1 MKATLTKLVLGSLVA
16 SLATSI
22 HSGSIAA
29 QSIENQCR
37 LSVRA
42 ELMGPNCRTVN
53 PTSSNDPCYIRNTN
67 LSANYDNKVVACVAQ
82 GGPDAKHH
90 FPGQNARVVFAERGF
105 ALLTIDPV
113 HRLGQASNTVR

>member
-1 MKATLTKLVLGSLVA
+1 MKATVTKLFLGPVLF
-16 SLATSI
+16 SLATLV

-82 GGPDAKHH
+82 GGPGRKA
-90 FPGQNARVVFAERGF
+90 PLSRTER
-105 ALLTIDPV
+105 
-113 HRLGQASNTVR
+113 